1 MRFAMLCFLIIYNHF
16 LINLKQ
22 MFFRDTSL
30 ESAAVGNCTI
40 LQNCSVTAA
49 NICSTNGIT
58 YEKVQSNCST
68 DFTDDTCP
76 ANYSATTLCGD
87 GCPAP
92 SPSGK

>member
-1 MRFAMLCFLIIYNHF
+1 
-16 LINLKQ
+16 
-22 MFFRDTSL
+22 MFFRDASL
-30 ESAAVGNCTI
+30 EPAAVGNCTT

-49 NICSTNGIT
+49 NICSINGIT
-58 YEKVQSNCST
+58 YEKVKSNCST